1 MPYNFELADRIRA
14 ELSGTG
20 QVDEKKMFGGVG
32 FMVQGNMACGV
43 IGVNLVVRI
52 GAENSEAAL
61 AHPYTRPFDFSGKP
75 MAGWV
80 YVEPAGVVADSNL
93 RGWIAQGVA
102 FAQSLPAK

>member
-1 MPYNFELADRIRA
+1 MPYNTILEEKIDAAAKRWQYM
-14 ELSGTG
+14 EK
-20 QVDEKKMFGGVG
+20 KKMFGGVG

-43 IGVNLVVRI
+43 IGDNLVVRI

-61 AHPYTRPFDFSGKP
+61 AHPYSRPFDFSGKP

-80 YVEPAGVVADSNL
+80 YVEPAGVVADSDL